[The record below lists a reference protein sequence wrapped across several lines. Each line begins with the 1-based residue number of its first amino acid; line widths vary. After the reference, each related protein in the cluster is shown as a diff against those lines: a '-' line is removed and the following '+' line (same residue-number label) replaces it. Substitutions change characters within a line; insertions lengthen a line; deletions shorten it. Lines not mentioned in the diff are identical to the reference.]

1 MNIVE
6 KYGRKHR
13 ILGVSAFVGERKGDH
28 GCHVFNTHTI
38 NISDVSLKF
47 TSPNTFRKS
56 NFPETYIRFIL

>member
-28 GCHVFNTHTI
+28 GCHVSNTHII
-38 NISDVSLKF
+38 NISDVSLNF
-47 TSPNTFRKS
+47 TSLNTFRKS
-56 NFPETYIRFIL
+56 NFPESCIRLIL